1 MRQRNNIG
9 QGRDSSRATVRENA
23 MAKSKPKPITTD
35 KLVEDLHTVV
45 RDAEELLKV
54 TASQAGEKVQE
65 ARERAQESLRGAKE
79 RLSELEDDALERA
92 RAFANDAEAYV
103 REKPWNAVAVA
114 AGIGLVLGLLI
125 GRR

>member
-1 MRQRNNIG
+1 
-9 QGRDSSRATVRENA
+9 
-23 MAKSKPKPITTD
+23 MAKAKAKPITTD

-65 ARERAQESLRGAKE
+65 ARVRAEESLRGARE
-79 RLSELEDDALERA
+79 RLSALEDDALERA
-92 RAFANDAEAYV
+92 RAFANDTEAYV

>member
-1 MRQRNNIG
+1 MRRRNNIDY
-9 QGRDSSRATVRENA
+9 GRDSSRAMREND
-23 MAKSKPKPITTD
+23 MAKAKAKPVTTD

>member
-1 MRQRNNIG
+1 
-9 QGRDSSRATVRENA
+9 
-23 MAKSKPKPITTD
+23 MAKAKAKPVTTD

-92 RAFANDAEAYV
+92 RAFANDAETYV

-114 AGIGLVLGLLI
+114 AGIGLAARAPDRPPLSGESANVL
-125 GRR
+125 